1 MSTLVRRWGA
11 TMMDNYGTPPL
22 ALVSGAGAVVVDE
35 TGREYVDL
43 LGGIAVNALGHAHPA
58 VVAAVS
64 KQVATLGHVSNLFV
78 AEPPVA
84 LAELLLALAGRP
96 GRVFLAN
103 SGAEANEAAF
113 KLSRLTGR
121 RHVVAT
127 QGGFHGR
134 TMGALALTGQPAK
147 ADPFRPLPGDVTHVP
162 YGDVDALAEAVTD
175 ATAMVIVE
183 PIQGENGVVVPPPG
197 YLTAAR
203 RITAAHGTLLVLDEV
218 QTGVGRTGHWFA
230 HQAEG
235 VEPDVVTLAKGL
247 GGGLPL
253 GACLAFGPAADLLTP
268 GSHGTTFGGNPVSC
282 AAALAVIATIA
293 NEGLLD
299 HVTRIGA
306 RLRRGVEALG
316 HPLVREVRGTGLL
329 LGVVLDR
336 PVAGAVSTA
345 LREAGFLVNPVQP
358 GVLRLA
364 PPLILTAA
372 QADAFL
378 AALPAALDA
387 APADTTVPAGAT
399 ATLPGEAARP
409 AEATATVP
417 AEAATVSAPTP
428 VSRTEAPA

>member
-1 MSTLVRRWGA
+1 MSTLVQRWNA

-22 ALVSGAGAVVVDE
+22 ALVSGSGAVVTDE

-96 GRVFLAN
+96 GRVFFAN

-127 QGGFHGR
+127 HGGFHGR

-162 YGDVDALAEAVTD
+162 FGDADALAEAVTD
-175 ATAMVIVE
+175 DTAMLIIE

-197 YLTAAR
+197 YLAAAR
-203 RITAAHGTLLVLDEV
+203 RITAAHGALLVLDEV
-218 QTGVGRTGHWFA
+218 QTGIGRTGHWFA

-235 VEPDVVTLAKGL
+235 VEPDVITLAKGL

-253 GACLAFGPAADLLTP
+253 GACLAFGRAADLLTP

-282 AAALAVIATIA
+282 AAALAVVSTIA
-293 NEGLLD
+293 HEGLLD
-299 HVTRIGA
+299 HVKRVGE

-316 HPLVREVRGTGLL
+316 HPLVREVRGAGLL
-329 LGVVLDR
+329 LGIVLDQ
-336 PVAGAVSTA
+336 PVSAAAAAA
-345 LREAGFLVNPVQP
+345 LRDAGFLVNPVQP
-358 GVLRLA
+358 DVIRLA
-364 PPLILTAA
+364 PPLILTVA
-372 QADAFL
+372 QADAFV
-378 AALPAALDA
+378 AALPAALPAAAPHPSTDA
-387 APADTTVPAGAT
+387 AAT
-399 ATLPGEAARP
+399 ADDAASD
-409 AEATATVP
+409 AT
-417 AEAATVSAPTP
+417 TP
-428 VSRTEAPA
+428 TEAPA